1 MPYFLDGNNLI
12 GHARGQ
18 SRPSEEDR
26 RSLIAEVAERLRQNR
41 ATAVVFF
48 DGPGVKR
55 SFLGSLSIRECGAGG
70 ADEAILDEIARAHAP
85 REITLVTAD
94 RELARR
100 ARDSGAR
107 TVSPA
112 DFWRGFGTAKTRDP
126 GEPGGKVDV
135 SEWLQWFED
144 DRNRDREG

>member
-12 GHARGQ
+12 GHALGA
-18 SRPSEEDR
+18 SRPSEGDR
-26 RSLIAEVAERLRQNR
+26 QSLIAEVAARLRQNR

-55 SFLGSLSIRECGAGG
+55 SFLGSLSIRECGEGG
-70 ADEAILDEIARAHAP
+70 ADEAILDQIGQAHAP

-107 TVSPA
+107 TLSPA
-112 DFWRGFGTAKTRDP
+112 DFWRGFGTAQPREP
-126 GEPGGKVDV
+126 GGPGGKVDV
-135 SEWLQWFED
+135 NEWLEWFGD
-144 DRNRDREG
+144 DRNRDR